1 MNILFQIIDRMLRK
15 KIFKSYYSED
25 RTPDDD
31 PTSFSYT
38 PFGMISK
45 KHGVKFY
52 SDQSIPI
59 EQYAL
64 GVSDIVNSDH
74 IIAASRMRSDVVIFV
89 SSLEDVDTICSH
101 GLSVNGRFFE
111 AQCLVNIPKKLTL

>member
-1 MNILFQIIDRMLRK
+1 M
-15 KIFKSYYSED
+15 S

-59 EQYAL
+59 EQYEL

-89 SSLEDVDTICSH
+89 SSLEDVLKAGDIVVYENAIILFLKRYIEKCRD
-101 GLSVNGRFFE
+101 LILR
-111 AQCLVNIPKKLTL
+111 